1 MIGKKKQKKKKKQP
15 LGDAVSSV
23 VKPSTEETDIEVKQ
37 FIKESP
43 VAIWGLVLTN
53 VSFSPPSAFQE
64 VP

>member
-43 VAIWGLVLTN
+43 VAI
-53 VSFSPPSAFQE
+53 
-64 VP
+64 